1 VPNWGRRLPRVLSS
15 LPPQLVEYK
24 GLTRFLPAALEYLA
38 AFDDGAEGPVG
49 TAAGTTQLSP
59 EVAA

>member
-1 VPNWGRRLPRVLSS
+1 VLSS

-38 AFDDGAEGPVG
+38 AFDDGAEVPVG